1 MSNPSGKAH
10 LPAISSFECLI
21 KCESVGPDVHKENTT
36 RQCAQKKKRVAA
48 KFHVLHLYANEITA
62 TLVDK
67 SIIDKVNV

>member
-10 LPAISSFECLI
+10 LPAISSFEWLI

-36 RQCAQKKKRVAA
+36 RQCAQKKRVAA